1 MRNRISKSCIS
12 ALIAGLAI
20 HYAAPSLAS
29 GSEVLNF
36 RVLKDGEPIGY
47 ETVEITPTATGQ
59 TVTVKTLTNVQ
70 VLFLKFHYDHQ
81 RTEQWQGGKLVSVET
96 TTNDDGTHYTW
107 QASYDADCYMLS
119 GKGVGKRDACDA
131 AWPLTLWQENVTG
144 KTNLYSVINAEPY
157 VVRTDKVGKEPV
169 LIEAGETP
177 ATRYTMSGDVERDLW
192 YGTDGKLLKTSFKRK
207 GYDIDFI
214 RVDAN
219 TLQK

>member
-1 MRNRISKSCIS
+1 MRNRIAKGSIS
-12 ALIAGLAI
+12 ALIAGFTI
-20 HYAAPSLAS
+20 QYATASLAS
-29 GSEVLNF
+29 GSEMLNF

-59 TVTVKTLTNVQ
+59 TVTVKTLTDVR

-81 RTEQWQGGKLVSVET
+81 RTEQWQDGKLISVET

-107 QASYDADCYMLS
+107 RASYVGDCYALQ

-131 AWPLTLWQENVTG
+131 AWPLTLWHEDVTG
-144 KTNLYSVINAEPY
+144 KTALFSVINAEPY
-157 VVRTDKVGKEPV
+157 AVKTEKVGEKTVMVENHK
-169 LIEAGETP
+169 TP
-177 ATRYTMSGDVERDLW
+177 ATHYVMSGDVERDLW

-207 GYDIDFI
+207 SYDIDFI
-214 RVDAN
+214 RVDAM

>member
-1 MRNRISKSCIS
+1 MRNRIAKVSIS
-12 ALIAGLAI
+12 ALIAGFTVQ
-20 HYAAPSLAS
+20 YATASLAS
-29 GSEVLNF
+29 ESEMLNF

-59 TVTVKTLTNVQ
+59 TVTVNTLTDVR

-81 RTEQWQGGKLVSVET
+81 RTEQWQDGKLISVET

-107 QASYDADCYMLS
+107 QASYDEDCYALA

-131 AWPLTLWQENVTG
+131 AWPLTLWHEDVTG
-144 KTNLYSVINAEPY
+144 KTDLFSVINAEPY
-157 VVRTDKVGKEPV
+157 TVHTQRVGEENV
-169 LIEAGETP
+169 MVESRETP
-177 ATRYTMSGDVERDLW
+177 AVHYEMSGDVERHLW

-214 RVDAN
+214 RVDAIN
-219 TLQK
+219 PQQ